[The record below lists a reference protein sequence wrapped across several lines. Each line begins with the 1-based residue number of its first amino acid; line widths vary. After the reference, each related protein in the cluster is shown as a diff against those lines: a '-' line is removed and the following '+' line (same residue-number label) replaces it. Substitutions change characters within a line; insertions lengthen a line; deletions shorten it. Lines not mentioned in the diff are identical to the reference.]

1 MDMDVIK
8 LARIILLADRRLWR
22 CFFQDGRSCTSSA
35 CQKNWTSTKIL
46 SLKTYVFLSQFL
58 RFCWTSGKQKAAN
71 QDNLCSNVEEPNG
84 IVLPSCDKYE
94 NEDLDGNR
102 QKKCSNVGEYN
113 GIVLRRYD
121 KSLRIQFQYE
131 RWKGRPSSQSCH
143 DSSEHKHKYK
153 YKHKH
158 KHKYDYISNTNTNT

>member
-1 MDMDVIK
+1 MST
-8 LARIILLADRRLWR
+8 AT
-22 CFFQDGRSCTSSA
+22 QDDS
-35 CQKNWTSTKIL
+35 
-46 SLKTYVFLSQFL
+46 
-58 RFCWTSGKQKAAN
+58 
-71 QDNLCSNVEEPNG
+71 CSNVEESNG

-131 RWKGRPSSQSCH
+131 RWKGRPSSQSCY

-158 KHKYDYISNTNTNT
+158 KYDYISNTNTNT